1 MTRRCKVRMETRMA
15 KPERIAVIGAGGFL
29 GTNLARFLASRAG
42 EVRCYGRRRAFPDAL
57 HGLSW
62 VTGELADARLAETV
76 AGCDV
81 VIHLAST
88 STPATADRDIVA
100 DAKAN
105 VVGSLR
111 LMEHCVAGGVG
122 RLVFL
127 SSGGTI
133 YGIPPVIPTP
143 ESAPTDPITA
153 YGVAKLAVEKY
164 LEIFRRQHG
173 LDYRILRVAN
183 VYGPYQTAEK
193 GQGVVAAFLA
203 RALAEHPLEI
213 WGDGQVVRDYVFI
226 SDVAE
231 AIWAAMRHD
240 GARHVFNIGGGTG
253 FSVLQ
258 IAAAIEKLVGH
269 PLQMRFHPARPVD
282 VPVNVLDHSLA
293 TAELHWTPLVSLD
306 QGLKRTMDWMRQY
319 RIRQADW

>member
-1 MTRRCKVRMETRMA
+1 MT
-15 KPERIAVIGAGGFL
+15 KPEKVAVIGAGGFL
-29 GTNLARFLASRAG
+29 GTNLARFLASRV
-42 EVRCYGRRRAFPDAL
+42 EDVRSYGRRRSFPEAL

-62 VTGELADARLAETV
+62 VSGELADAHLAETV

-100 DAKAN
+100 DAQAN
-105 VVGSLR
+105 VMGSLR
-111 LMEHCVAGGVG
+111 LMEHCVAGRVG

-164 LEIFRRQHG
+164 LEIFRRRHG

-183 VYGPYQTAEK
+183 IYGPYQTAEK
-193 GQGVVAAFLA
+193 GQGVVAAFLS
-203 RALAEHPLEI
+203 RALAEQPLEI
-213 WGDGQVVRDYVFI
+213 WGDGQVVRDYVFV

-231 AIWAAMRHD
+231 AIWAAMLD
-240 GARHVFNIGGGTG
+240 EGAHRVFNIGGGTG
-253 FSVLQ
+253 ASVLQ
-258 IAAAIEKLVGH
+258 IAEAIERLVGR
-269 PLQMRFHPARPVD
+269 PLQRRFHPARPVD
-282 VPVNVLDHSLA
+282 VPISVLDHSLA
-293 TAELHWTPLVSLD
+293 TNELGWKPVVELE
-306 QGLKRTMDWMRQY
+306 QGLTQTLDWMRQF
-319 RIRQADW
+319 RDGQAAC